1 MRKFVFTNII
11 IKVLFLSASLSND
24 IEIKNVSII
33 SQNIEEAYS
42 HIGFDIKWHNSWRY
56 DYTSGIN
63 NWDAAWVFVKF
74 RIGATDPELT
84 GVNSIGAV
92 ITANSTEGLRVGMPL
107 MKTGGAGLMRAN
119 TVIVSINSPTSFT
132 VSQSPTVPLEDASIK
147 ALRIWEHAYLDG
159 MGHLP
164 GSWHGDGSGQA
175 IIDIGL
181 WKVDSP
187 FNINDN
193 PAVGAFIYR
202 SEPGHGLFKS
212 QGVQLRWNYGAQD
225 LSADAVVD
233 IKVFAIEMVYVPAGS
248 FYVGSGGNETSAFYK
263 QSEEKKPYKITSEGT
278 IEIGSSE
285 GMLFYDDSPNAG
297 DQSGPVPESFPKGF
311 AAFYCMKYS
320 ISQKQYVDFLNTLM
334 RSQQGVRFAGRV
346 EGAFMFDSFWAG
358 STNPQHRN
366 GVRLIS
372 NPNAPMLRVFGNDL
386 NNNNIVGETDDGQN
400 IAMNIVYFRDAAA
413 FADWAGMRPMTEF
426 EYEKAA
432 RGFMYPVPNGFAWGT
447 DQIAGTENFED
458 GYLLINDGKK
468 TESSTYIGDITT
480 YQGNAVWQG
489 TARPDYSAA
498 PFDGPARV
506 GIFAG
511 NNTNMVQSGGSFW
524 GIMEL
529 SGNLCETVVSI
540 SNEHGRAFA
549 GNHGDGRFD
558 ILGNTDEISW
568 PFSPNGAG
576 IRGGSFFHDKE
587 ALRISDRSQA
597 LIDPNYRA
605 VHTSFRVVRSRGC
618 SSPVSAP
625 DIIEGNVAVT
635 PGTIEN
641 YSSYGGTNFLWIIPA
656 GWEIITGQGTNSIE
670 VYVGQHA
677 GTIRV
682 ALIND
687 CGAGPEQ
694 TKTITIY

>member
-1 MRKFVFTNII
+1 MRKIVFTNII
-11 IKVLFLSASLSND
+11 IKVLFLSVSLSND

-33 SQNIEEAYS
+33 SQNIEQAYS
-42 HIGFDIKWHNSWRY
+42 YIRFDIKWHNSWRY

-63 NWDAAWVFVKF
+63 NWDAAWVFAKF
-74 RIGATDPELT
+74 RIGVSDPVMT
-84 GVNSIGAV
+84 GVNSNGNI
-92 ITANSTEGLRVGMPL
+92 ITVNSTEGLRVGMIL
-107 MKTGGAGLMRAN
+107 MKTAGAGVFRAN

-132 VSQSPTVPLEDASIK
+132 VSDSPILPLEDATII
-147 ALRIWEHAYLDG
+147 AIRIWEHAYLDS

-212 QGVQLRWNYGAQD
+212 QGVQLRWNYGAHD
-225 LSADAVVD
+225 LSADEIVD

-248 FYVGSGGNETSAFYK
+248 FYLGSGGNETSAFYK
-263 QSEEKKPYKITSEGT
+263 QSEEKKPYKITSEGA

-285 GMLFYDDSPNAG
+285 GMLFYDESPNAG
-297 DQSGPVPESFPKGF
+297 DQSGPVPESFPKGY

-320 ISQKQYVDFLNTLM
+320 VSQKQYVDFLNTLM
-334 RSQQGVRFAGRV
+334 RPQQGPRFAGRIV
-346 EGAFMFDSFWAG
+346 GAFMFDSFFSG
-358 STNPQHRN
+358 STTPQHRN

-372 NPNAPMLRVFGNDL
+372 NPIAPELRVFGNDL
-386 NNNNIVGETDDGQN
+386 NNNNIVGEADDGQN

-413 FADWAGMRPMTEF
+413 FADWAGMRPMTEL

-432 RGFMYPVPNGFAWGT
+432 RGNRYPVPDGFAWGT
-447 DQIAGTENFED
+447 DQIAGSESLAD
-458 GYLLINDGKK
+458 GYLLNNDGTK

-489 TARPDYSAA
+489 TARPDYSVAT
-498 PFDGPARV
+498 FDGPVRV
-506 GIFAG
+506 GLFAD
-511 NNTNMVQSGGSFW
+511 NNTNRVQSGASFW

-549 GNHGDGRFD
+549 GNHGDGR
-558 ILGNTDEISW
+558 INISGNTDEISW

-587 ALRISDRSQA
+587 LLRISDRSQA
-597 LIDPNYRA
+597 LIDPFYRR

-618 SSPVSAP
+618 SSPATAP
-625 DIIEGNVAVT
+625 ALIEGSNEAT
-635 PGTIEN
+635 PGTIQN
-641 YSSYGGTNFLWIIPA
+641 YSSSGGTNFLWIIPD

-670 VYVGQHA
+670 VYVGQYP
-677 GTIRV
+677 GTIRA

-694 TKTITIY
+694 TKTISIY